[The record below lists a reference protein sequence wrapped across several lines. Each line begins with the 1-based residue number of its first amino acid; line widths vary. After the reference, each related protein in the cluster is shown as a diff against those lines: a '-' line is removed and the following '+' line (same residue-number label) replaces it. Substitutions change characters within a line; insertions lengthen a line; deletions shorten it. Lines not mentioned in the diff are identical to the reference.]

1 MNQEPQGS
9 GGLRTE
15 GYHVARLD
23 DVSTRLAR
31 VEGRMDSLATK
42 EDVSNAK
49 LHMLLSWIGIAIA
62 ILVGA
67 ASVILRF
74 WPMTAS

>member
-1 MNQEPQGS
+1 MSQQQPNGS
-9 GGLRTE
+9 FQVG
-15 GYHVARLD
+15 GYHTERLD

-49 LHMLLSWIGIAIA
+49 YGMLLSWIGIAIA
-62 ILVGA
+62 VLVGIGT
-67 ASVILRF
+67 ILARF
-74 WPMTAS
+74 WPG